1 MAYQTPEVEA
11 IVSQNLLLR
20 DKLNAWKEAAVYT
33 VDTLQ
38 DRATKLQNTVTRVR
52 GERNDLRG
60 TVNFLKTIAVA
71 TTLAAGVTGAVV
83 SRVMAPVTKVT
94 AILDKV
100 EKSQKIETPFKSNR
114 KKLKV
119 KEQPV
124 IIEKFRDRPGDEF
137 KVERPSSK
145 PWAEIGD
152 AALLFGASIGFQEAA
167 KYGVLMDARFGVGLG
182 LHALGSVDTKRN
194 RKRERPPPIA
204 EVQANVD
211 DLASVTD
218 SHTTPTDVVDI
229 FSQGAQETSQVNMEA
244 QAFQKFYT
252 QIQVPYAV

>member
-20 DKLNAWKEAAVYT
+20 GKLNAWKDAALST

-38 DRATKLQNTVTRVR
+38 GRATKLQNTVTRVR
-52 GERNDLRG
+52 GERNELRG
-60 TVNFLKTIAVA
+60 TVNLLKTIAVA

-100 EKSQKIETPFKSNR
+100 EKTQKIETPFKSNR

-119 KEQPV
+119 KEQNV

-137 KVERPSSK
+137 KVERPSPQ
-145 PWAEIGD
+145 PWAETGD

-194 RKRERPPPIA
+194 RKRERPPIA
-204 EVQANVD
+204 EAQANVD
-211 DLASVTD
+211 DLASITD
-218 SHTTPTDVVDI
+218 SHTTPTDVIDI
-229 FSQGAQETSQVNMEA
+229 FSQGAQETSQVNLEA

-252 QIQVPYAV
+252 KIQVPYAV

>member
-20 DKLNAWKEAAVYT
+20 GELNTWKEAALST

-38 DRATKLQNTVTRVR
+38 ARATKLQSTVSRVR
-52 GERNDLRG
+52 GERNELRG
-60 TVNFLKTIAVA
+60 SVNLLKTIALA

-83 SRVMAPVTKVT
+83 SRVMAPVTTVT

-119 KEQPV
+119 AEEHV

-137 KVERPSSK
+137 KVEKPAR
-145 PWAEIGD
+145 PWAETGD

-167 KYGVLMDARFGVGLG
+167 KYGVLLDARFGVGLG

-204 EVQANVD
+204 EAQANVD
-211 DLASVTD
+211 DLASITD

-229 FSQGAQETSQVNMEA
+229 FSQGAQETSQVNLET
-244 QAFQKFYT
+244 QAFQKFYN
-252 QIQVPYAV
+252 QISVPYAV